1 MGPTKEGLLVGGIG
15 DITSVSCPLLEA
27 EQDIFFRGLLEPN
40 SFYTRHV
47 TTTAPRRLGIL
58 GGTFDPPHAG
68 HLAAALAVQTQVG
81 LDDVVLMVANEPWQK
96 VGDRQVTPARLR
108 FEMTDALVQGISGL
122 RADDRE
128 IRRGGPTFT
137 VDTLEEI
144 LAEQPDT
151 EIFLIVGADTA
162 NRLETWHRASDVVSL
177 STIVI
182 VNRDDS
188 TNTAPEFLH
197 DARVVNV
204 SMNPVDVSSSAI
216 REAIALGES
225 IDSATSS
232 SVESI
237 IRDRSLY
244 VGTK

>member
-1 MGPTKEGLLVGGIG
+1 M
-15 DITSVSCPLLEA
+15 
-27 EQDIFFRGLLEPN
+27 
-40 SFYTRHV
+40 

-58 GGTFDPPHAG
+58 GGTFDPPHSG

-96 VGDRQVTPARLR
+96 VGDRQVTPARVR

-128 IRRGGPTFT
+128 ISRGGPTYT

-144 LAEQPDT
+144 LADQPGT

-162 NRLETWHRASDVVSL
+162 QRLETWHRASDVVAL

-182 VNRDDS
+182 VNRNDV
-188 TNTAPEFLH
+188 TNASPGFLH
-197 DARVVNV
+197 GARVVNV
-204 SMNPVDVSSSAI
+204 SMNRVDVSSSAI
-216 REAIALGES
+216 REAVANGES
-225 IDSATSS
+225 IDSLTSP
-232 SVESI
+232 SVASI

>member
-1 MGPTKEGLLVGGIG
+1 M
-15 DITSVSCPLLEA
+15 TS
-27 EQDIFFRGLLEPN
+27 
-40 SFYTRHV
+40 
-47 TTTAPRRLGIL
+47 TAPRRLGIL
-58 GGTFDPPHAG
+58 GGTFDPPHTG
-68 HLAAALAVQTQVG
+68 HLAAALAVQTQVA
-81 LDDVVLMVANEPWQK
+81 LDELVLMVANEPWQK
-96 VGDRQVTPARLR
+96 VGDRQVTPAEVR
-108 FEMTDALVQGISGL
+108 FEMTEALVDEISGL

-128 IRRGGPTFT
+128 IRRSGPTFT

-151 EIFLIVGADTA
+151 EIFLVVGADTA
-162 NRLETWHRASDVVSL
+162 NRLETWHRASDVVRL

-188 TNTAPEFLH
+188 TNAASGFLR

-204 SMNPVDVSSSAI
+204 TMNAVDVSSSAI
-216 REAIALGES
+216 RKAVAHGES

-232 SVESI
+232 SVASI

-244 VGTK
+244 VGQR

>member
-1 MGPTKEGLLVGGIG
+1 V
-15 DITSVSCPLLEA
+15 TS
-27 EQDIFFRGLLEPN
+27 
-40 SFYTRHV
+40 
-47 TTTAPRRLGIL
+47 TAPRRLGIL

-68 HLAAALAVQTQVG
+68 HLAAALAVQTQLG

-96 VGDRQVTPARLR
+96 VGDRQVTPANVRW
-108 FEMTDALVQGISGL
+108 EMTNALVQGNSGL

-144 LAEQPDT
+144 LVEQPGT

-162 NRLETWHRASDVVSL
+162 NRLETWHRASDVVRL

-188 TNTAPEFLH
+188 TNTAPGSLR
-197 DARVVNV
+197 DAQVVNV

-216 REAIALGES
+216 REAVSRGES
-225 IDSATSS
+225 IDSSTSS
-232 SVESI
+232 SVASI
-237 IRDRSLY
+237 IRDHALY
-244 VGTK
+244 VGTQ

>member
-1 MGPTKEGLLVGGIG
+1 MT
-15 DITSVSCPLLEA
+15 
-27 EQDIFFRGLLEPN
+27 N

-58 GGTFDPPHAG
+58 GGTFDPPHLG
-68 HLAAALAVQTQVG
+68 HLAAAVAAQTQVG
-81 LDDVVLMVANEPWQK
+81 LDEVVLMVANEPWQK
-96 VGDRQVTPARLR
+96 VGDRQVTPAALRL
-108 FEMTDALVQGISGL
+108 EMTEAVVDGISEL

-144 LAEQPDT
+144 LSEQPGT

-162 NRLETWHRASDVVSL
+162 ERLETWHRASDVVGL

-182 VNRDDS
+182 VNRDNS
-188 TNTAPEFLH
+188 TNTAPGFLR

-204 SMNPVDVSSSAI
+204 SMNPVEVSSSAI
-216 REAIALGES
+216 REAVARGES
-225 IDSATSS
+225 IDSATSAF
-232 SVESI
+232 VASI
-237 IRDRSLY
+237 IRDHSLY
-244 VGTK
+244 TGTQ

>member
-15 DITSVSCPLLEA
+15 DITSVSCPLLEE
-27 EQDIFFRGLLEPN
+27 EQDIFFRGLLGPN

-68 HLAAALAVQTQVG
+68 HLAAALAVQTQVA
-81 LDDVVLMVANEPWQK
+81 LDELVLMVANEPWQK
-96 VGDRQVTPARLR
+96 VGDRQVTAAQVR
-108 FEMTDALVQGISGL
+108 FEMTKALVAGISGL

-137 VDTLEEI
+137 VDTLEEV
-144 LAEQPDT
+144 LGEEPDS

-162 NRLETWHRASDVVSL
+162 NRLETWHRASDVVRL

-188 TNTAPEFLH
+188 TNAAPGFLR
-197 DARVVNV
+197 DAQVVNV

-216 REAIALGES
+216 RDAVARGES
-225 IDSATSS
+225 INSLTSS
-232 SVESI
+232 SVASI
-237 IRDRSLY
+237 VRDRSLY
-244 VGTK
+244 VGIA

>member
-27 EQDIFFRGLLEPN
+27 EQDIFFRGLLAPN

-68 HLAAALAVQTQVG
+68 HLAAALAVQTQVA
-81 LDDVVLMVANEPWQK
+81 LDELVLMVANEPWQK
-96 VGDRQVTPARLR
+96 VGDRQVTPAEVR
-108 FEMTDALVQGISGL
+108 FEMTEALVDGISGL

-151 EIFLIVGADTA
+151 EIFLVVGADTA
-162 NRLETWHRASDVVSL
+162 NRLETWHRASDVVRL

-188 TNTAPEFLH
+188 TNAASGFLR

-204 SMNPVDVSSSAI
+204 TMNAVDVSSSAI
-216 REAIALGES
+216 RKSVAHGES

-232 SVESI
+232 SVASI

-244 VGTK
+244 VGQR

>member
-1 MGPTKEGLLVGGIG
+1 M
-15 DITSVSCPLLEA
+15 
-27 EQDIFFRGLLEPN
+27 
-40 SFYTRHV
+40 

-96 VGDRQVTPARLR
+96 VGDREVTPARLR

-128 IRRGGPTFT
+128 IRRGGPTYT

-162 NRLETWHRASDVVSL
+162 QRLDTWHRASDVVSL

-182 VNRDDS
+182 VNRDDA
-188 TNTAPEFLH
+188 TNTAPGFLH

-216 REAIALGES
+216 RESVARGQS

-232 SVESI
+232 SVVSI
-237 IRDRSLY
+237 IRDHSLY
-244 VGTK
+244 VGTQ

>member
-1 MGPTKEGLLVGGIG
+1 M
-15 DITSVSCPLLEA
+15 
-27 EQDIFFRGLLEPN
+27 
-40 SFYTRHV
+40 

-68 HLAAALAVQTQVG
+68 HLAAAVAVQTQVA
-81 LDDVVLMVANEPWQK
+81 LDELVLMVANEPWQK
-96 VGDRQVTPARLR
+96 VGDRQVTPAQVR
-108 FEMTDALVQGISGL
+108 FEMTEALVDGISGL

-144 LAEQPDT
+144 IAEHPDT

-162 NRLETWHRASDVVSL
+162 SRLETWHRASDVVRL

-182 VNRDDS
+182 VNRDDV
-188 TNTAPEFLH
+188 TNTARGFLH

-216 REAIALGES
+216 REAVAHGEA
-225 IDSATSS
+225 IVSATSS
-232 SVESI
+232 SVASI

>member
-27 EQDIFFRGLLEPN
+27 EQDFFLRRRLTPN

-58 GGTFDPPHAG
+58 GGTFDPPHSG

-96 VGDRQVTPARLR
+96 VGDRQVTPARVR

-128 IRRGGPTFT
+128 ISRGGPTYT

-144 LAEQPDT
+144 LADQPGT

-162 NRLETWHRASDVVSL
+162 QRLETWHRASDVVAL

-182 VNRDDS
+182 VNRNDV
-188 TNTAPEFLH
+188 TNASPGFLH
-197 DARVVNV
+197 GARVVNV
-204 SMNPVDVSSSAI
+204 SMNRVDVSSSAI
-216 REAIALGES
+216 REAVANGES
-225 IDSATSS
+225 IDSLTSP
-232 SVESI
+232 SVASI

>member
-1 MGPTKEGLLVGGIG
+1 M
-15 DITSVSCPLLEA
+15 
-27 EQDIFFRGLLEPN
+27 
-40 SFYTRHV
+40 

-122 RADDRE
+122 RAGDRE
-128 IRRGGPTFT
+128 IRRGGPTYT
-137 VDTLEEI
+137 VNTLEEI

-162 NRLETWHRASDVVSL
+162 QRLDTWHRASEVVSL

-182 VNRDDS
+182 VNRDDV
-188 TNTAPEFLH
+188 TNTASGFLH

-204 SMNPVDVSSSAI
+204 SMEPVDVSSSAI
-216 REAIALGES
+216 RDSVACGES
-225 IDSATSS
+225 IDSATSA
-232 SVESI
+232 SVVSI
-237 IRDRSLY
+237 IHDHSLY
-244 VGTK
+244 VGAQ

>member
-1 MGPTKEGLLVGGIG
+1 MRPTKEGLLVGGIG

-27 EQDIFFRGLLEPN
+27 EQEFFLRRRQMTY

-68 HLAAALAVQTQVG
+68 HLAAAVAVQTQVV
-81 LDDVVLMVANEPWQK
+81 LDEVVLMVANEPWQK
-96 VGDRQVTPARLR
+96 VGDRQVTPANLR
-108 FEMTDALVQGISGL
+108 WEMTEALVEGVPGL

-162 NRLETWHRASDVVSL
+162 ERLETWHRASDVVRL

-182 VNRDDS
+182 VNRNDS
-188 TNTAPEFLH
+188 TNTAPGFLR
-197 DARVVNV
+197 DARVLNV

-216 REAIALGES
+216 REAVARGES
-225 IDSATSS
+225 MDSSTSS

-237 IRDRSLY
+237 IREHSLY
-244 VGTK
+244 VGVQ

>member
-1 MGPTKEGLLVGGIG
+1 M
-15 DITSVSCPLLEA
+15 
-27 EQDIFFRGLLEPN
+27 
-40 SFYTRHV
+40 

-68 HLAAALAVQTQVG
+68 HLAAAVAVQTQVA
-81 LDDVVLMVANEPWQK
+81 LDELVLMVANEPWQK
-96 VGDRQVTPARLR
+96 VGDRQVTPARVR
-108 FEMTDALVQGISGL
+108 FEMTEALVDGISGL

-151 EIFLIVGADTA
+151 EIFLVVGADTA
-162 NRLETWHRASDVVSL
+162 NRLETWHRASDVVRL

-188 TNTAPEFLH
+188 TNAASGFLR

-204 SMNPVDVSSSAI
+204 TMNAVDVSSSAI
-216 REAIALGES
+216 RKSVAHGES

-232 SVESI
+232 SVASI

-244 VGTK
+244 VGQR

>member
-1 MGPTKEGLLVGGIG
+1 M
-15 DITSVSCPLLEA
+15 
-27 EQDIFFRGLLEPN
+27 
-40 SFYTRHV
+40 

-96 VGDRQVTPARLR
+96 VGDREVTPARLR

-128 IRRGGPTFT
+128 IRRGGPTYT

-144 LAEQPDT
+144 FAEQPDT

-162 NRLETWHRASDVVSL
+162 QRLDTWHRASDVVSL

-182 VNRDDS
+182 VNRDDI
-188 TNTAPEFLH
+188 TNTAPGFLR
-197 DARVVNV
+197 DAQVLNV
-204 SMNPVDVSSSAI
+204 SMKPVDVSSSAI
-216 REAIALGES
+216 REAVALGES
-225 IDSATSS
+225 IDSATSA
-232 SVESI
+232 SVVSI
-237 IRDRSLY
+237 IRDHSLY
-244 VGTK
+244 VGIQ

>member
-27 EQDIFFRGLLEPN
+27 EQDFFLRRRLAPN

-68 HLAAALAVQTQVG
+68 HLAAAVAVQTQVG
-81 LDDVVLMVANEPWQK
+81 LDELVLMVANEPWQK

-128 IRRGGPTFT
+128 IRRGGPTYT

-144 LAEQPDT
+144 LSDQPDT

-162 NRLETWHRASDVVSL
+162 NRLETWHRASDVVGL

-188 TNTAPEFLH
+188 TNTAPGFLH

-216 REAIALGES
+216 REAVARAES
-225 IDSATSS
+225 IDSSTSA
-232 SVESI
+232 SVASI
-237 IRDRSLY
+237 IRDHSLY
-244 VGTK
+244 LGTQ

>member
-68 HLAAALAVQTQVG
+68 HLAAAVAVQTQVA
-81 LDDVVLMVANEPWQK
+81 LDELVLMVANEPWQK
-96 VGDRQVTPARLR
+96 VGDRQVTPAQVR
-108 FEMTDALVQGISGL
+108 FEMTEALVEGISGL

-144 LAEQPDT
+144 HTEHPDT

-162 NRLETWHRASDVVSL
+162 SRLETWHRASDVVRL

-182 VNRDDS
+182 VNRDNS
-188 TNTAPEFLH
+188 TNAATGFLR
-197 DARVVNV
+197 DARVLNV
-204 SMNPVDVSSSAI
+204 TMTPVDVSSSAI
-216 REAIALGES
+216 REAVAHGES
-225 IDSATSS
+225 IDFLTSP
-232 SVESI
+232 SVASI

-244 VGTK
+244 VGQR

>member
-1 MGPTKEGLLVGGIG
+1 M
-15 DITSVSCPLLEA
+15 
-27 EQDIFFRGLLEPN
+27 
-40 SFYTRHV
+40 

-96 VGDRQVTPARLR
+96 VGDREVTPARLR

-128 IRRGGPTFT
+128 IRRGGPTYT

-162 NRLETWHRASDVVSL
+162 QRLETWHRASDVVSL

-182 VNRDDS
+182 VNRDDV
-188 TNTAPEFLH
+188 TNTAPGFLH

-216 REAIALGES
+216 RESVARGQS

-232 SVESI
+232 SVVSI
-237 IRDRSLY
+237 IRDHSLY
-244 VGTK
+244 VGTQ

>member
-1 MGPTKEGLLVGGIG
+1 V
-15 DITSVSCPLLEA
+15 
-27 EQDIFFRGLLEPN
+27 
-40 SFYTRHV
+40 
-47 TTTAPRRLGIL
+47 
-58 GGTFDPPHAG
+58 
-68 HLAAALAVQTQVG
+68 AVQTQVA
-81 LDDVVLMVANEPWQK
+81 LNELVLMVANEPWQK
-96 VGDRQVTPARLR
+96 VGDRQVTPAEVR
-108 FEMTDALVQGISGL
+108 FEMTEALVDGISGL

-144 LAEQPDT
+144 LAEQPNT

-162 NRLETWHRASDVVSL
+162 NRLETWHRASDVVRL

-188 TNTAPEFLH
+188 TNAASGFLR

-204 SMNPVDVSSSAI
+204 TMNAVDVSSSAI
-216 REAIALGES
+216 RKAVAHGES
-225 IDSATSS
+225 INSATSS
-232 SVESI
+232 SVASI

-244 VGTK
+244 VGQR

>member
-68 HLAAALAVQTQVG
+68 HLAAALAVQTQVA
-81 LDDVVLMVANEPWQK
+81 LDELVLMVANEPWQK
-96 VGDRQVTPARLR
+96 VGDRQVTPAEVR
-108 FEMTDALVQGISGL
+108 FEMTEALVDGISGL

-151 EIFLIVGADTA
+151 EIFLVVGADTA
-162 NRLETWHRASDVVSL
+162 NRLETWHRASDVVRL

-188 TNTAPEFLH
+188 TNAASGFLR

-204 SMNPVDVSSSAI
+204 TMNAVDVSSSAI
-216 REAIALGES
+216 RKSVAHGES
-225 IDSATSS
+225 IDSVTSS
-232 SVESI
+232 SVASI

-244 VGTK
+244 VGQR

>member
-1 MGPTKEGLLVGGIG
+1 M
-15 DITSVSCPLLEA
+15 TS
-27 EQDIFFRGLLEPN
+27 
-40 SFYTRHV
+40 
-47 TTTAPRRLGIL
+47 TAPRRLGIL

-68 HLAAALAVQTQVG
+68 HLAAALAVQTQVA
-81 LDDVVLMVANEPWQK
+81 LDELVLMVANEPWQK
-96 VGDRQVTPARLR
+96 VGDRQVTAAQVR
-108 FEMTDALVQGISGL
+108 FEMTKALVAGISGL

-144 LAEQPDT
+144 LGEEPDS

-162 NRLETWHRASDVVSL
+162 NRLETWHRASDVVRL

-188 TNTAPEFLH
+188 TNAAPGFLR
-197 DARVVNV
+197 DAQVVNV

-216 REAIALGES
+216 REAVARGES
-225 IDSATSS
+225 INSLTSS
-232 SVESI
+232 SVASI
-237 IRDRSLY
+237 VRDRSLY
-244 VGTK
+244 VGIA

>member
-1 MGPTKEGLLVGGIG
+1 
-15 DITSVSCPLLEA
+15 
-27 EQDIFFRGLLEPN
+27 
-40 SFYTRHV
+40 
-47 TTTAPRRLGIL
+47 LGIL

-68 HLAAALAVQTQVG
+68 HLAAAVAVQTQVA
-81 LDDVVLMVANEPWQK
+81 LDELVLMVANEPWQK
-96 VGDRQVTPARLR
+96 VGDRQVTPAQVR
-108 FEMTDALVQGISGL
+108 FEMTEALVDGISGL

-128 IRRGGPTFT
+128 IRRGGPTYT

-144 LAEQPDT
+144 IAEHPDT

-162 NRLETWHRASDVVSL
+162 SRLETWHRASDVVRL

-182 VNRDDS
+182 VNRDDV
-188 TNTAPEFLH
+188 TNAASGFLH

-216 REAIALGES
+216 REAVAHGEA
-225 IDSATSS
+225 IVSATSS
-232 SVESI
+232 SVASI

>member
-1 MGPTKEGLLVGGIG
+1 M
-15 DITSVSCPLLEA
+15 
-27 EQDIFFRGLLEPN
+27 
-40 SFYTRHV
+40 

-68 HLAAALAVQTQVG
+68 HLAAAVAVQTQVA
-81 LDDVVLMVANEPWQK
+81 LDELVLMVANEPWQK
-96 VGDRQVTPARLR
+96 VEDRHVTPSQVRW
-108 FEMTDALVQGISGL
+108 EMTAALVEGISGL

-144 LAEQPDT
+144 LAEQPNT

-162 NRLETWHRASDVVSL
+162 NRLETWHRASDVVRL

-182 VNRDDS
+182 VNRDNS
-188 TNTAPEFLH
+188 TNAASGFLR

-204 SMNPVDVSSSAI
+204 TMNAVDVSSSAI
-216 REAIALGES
+216 RDAVARGES

-232 SVESI
+232 SVASI
-237 IRDRSLY
+237 IRDRSMY
-244 VGTK
+244 VGIQ

>member
-1 MGPTKEGLLVGGIG
+1 MRPTKEGLLVGGIG

-68 HLAAALAVQTQVG
+68 HLAAALAVQTQVA
-81 LDDVVLMVANEPWQK
+81 LDELVLMVANEPWQK
-96 VGDRQVTPARLR
+96 VGDRQVTAAQVR
-108 FEMTDALVQGISGL
+108 FEMTKALVAGISGL

-128 IRRGGPTFT
+128 ICRGGPTFT

-144 LAEQPDT
+144 LGEEPDS

-162 NRLETWHRASDVVSL
+162 NRLETWHRASDVVRL

-188 TNTAPEFLH
+188 TNAAPGFLR
-197 DARVVNV
+197 DAQVVNV

-216 REAIALGES
+216 REAVARGES
-225 IDSATSS
+225 INSLTSS
-232 SVESI
+232 SVASI
-237 IRDRSLY
+237 VRDRSLY
-244 VGTK
+244 VGIA

>member
-1 MGPTKEGLLVGGIG
+1 
-15 DITSVSCPLLEA
+15 
-27 EQDIFFRGLLEPN
+27 
-40 SFYTRHV
+40 
-47 TTTAPRRLGIL
+47 
-58 GGTFDPPHAG
+58 
-68 HLAAALAVQTQVG
+68 VQTQVA
-81 LDDVVLMVANEPWQK
+81 LDELVLMVANEPWQK
-96 VGDRQVTPARLR
+96 VGDRQVTPAQVR
-108 FEMTDALVQGISGL
+108 FEMTEALVDGISGL

-128 IRRGGPTFT
+128 IRRGGPTYT

-144 LAEQPDT
+144 IAEHPDT

-162 NRLETWHRASDVVSL
+162 SRLETWHRASDVVRL

-182 VNRDDS
+182 VNRDDV
-188 TNTAPEFLH
+188 TNAASGFLH

-216 REAIALGES
+216 REAVAHGEA
-225 IDSATSS
+225 IVSATSS
-232 SVESI
+232 SVASI

>member
-1 MGPTKEGLLVGGIG
+1 M
-15 DITSVSCPLLEA
+15 
-27 EQDIFFRGLLEPN
+27 
-40 SFYTRHV
+40 

-68 HLAAALAVQTQVG
+68 HLAAAVAVQTQVA
-81 LDDVVLMVANEPWQK
+81 LDELVLMVANEPWQK
-96 VGDRQVTPARLR
+96 VGDRQVTPAQVR
-108 FEMTDALVQGISGL
+108 FEMTEALVDGISGL

-144 LAEQPDT
+144 IAEHPDT

-162 NRLETWHRASDVVSL
+162 SRLETWHRASDVVRL

-182 VNRDDS
+182 VNRDDV
-188 TNTAPEFLH
+188 TNAASGFLH

-216 REAIALGES
+216 REAVAHGEA
-225 IDSATSS
+225 IVSATSS
-232 SVESI
+232 SVASI

>member
-15 DITSVSCPLLEA
+15 DITSVSSPLLEA

-68 HLAAALAVQTQVG
+68 HLAAAVAVQTQVA
-81 LDDVVLMVANEPWQK
+81 LDELVLMVANEPWQK
-96 VGDRQVTPARLR
+96 VGDRQVTPAQVR
-108 FEMTDALVQGISGL
+108 FEMTTALVDGISGL

-144 LAEQPDT
+144 HAEHPGT

-162 NRLETWHRASDVVSL
+162 SRLETWHRASDVVGL

-188 TNTAPEFLH
+188 TNTFPAFLR
-197 DARVVNV
+197 DTRVVNV
-204 SMNPVDVSSSAI
+204 TMNPVDVSSSVI
-216 REAIALGES
+216 REAVARGES

-232 SVESI
+232 AVASI
-237 IRDRSLY
+237 IQDQSLY

>member
-15 DITSVSCPLLEA
+15 DITSVSCSLLEA
-27 EQDIFFRGLLEPN
+27 EQDFFLRRRLTPN

-96 VGDRQVTPARLR
+96 VGDRQVTPARVR

-128 IRRGGPTFT
+128 ISRGGPTYT

-144 LAEQPDT
+144 LADQPGT

-162 NRLETWHRASDVVSL
+162 QRLETWHRASDVVAL

-182 VNRDDS
+182 VNRDDV
-188 TNTAPEFLH
+188 TNASPGFLH
-197 DARVVNV
+197 GARVVNV
-204 SMNPVDVSSSAI
+204 SMNRVDVSSSAI
-216 REAIALGES
+216 REAVANGES
-225 IDSATSS
+225 IDSLTSP
-232 SVESI
+232 SVASI
-237 IRDRSLY
+237 IRDCSLY